1 MSDDG
6 FKPHPLFPKDEEFN
20 PRALK
25 NVARLIKGIG
35 GLQVLIGIV
44 IASGVIPL
52 GLIIGISLVL
62 SGFLFAGFSELLFTI
77 MQIEKNT
84 RKQ

>member
-6 FKPHPLFPKDEEFN
+6 FKPHPLFPKDEAFN

-25 NVARLIKGIG
+25 TVARLLKGIG
-35 GLQVLIGIV
+35 GLQVIIGLV
-44 IASGVIPL
+44 IAGGVIPL

-84 RKQ
+84 RK

>member
-6 FKPHPLFPKDEEFN
+6 FKPHPLFPKDEGFN

-25 NVARLIKGIG
+25 TVARLLKGIG
-35 GLQVLIGIV
+35 GLQVIIGLI
-44 IASGVIPL
+44 IALGAIPL
-52 GLIIGISLVL
+52 GVMIGISLVL

-84 RKQ
+84 RK